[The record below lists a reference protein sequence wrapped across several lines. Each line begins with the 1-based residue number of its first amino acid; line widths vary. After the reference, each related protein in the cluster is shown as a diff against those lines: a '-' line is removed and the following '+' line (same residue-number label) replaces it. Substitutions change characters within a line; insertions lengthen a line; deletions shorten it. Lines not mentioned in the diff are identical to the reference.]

1 MQRYETK
8 PLRELYRAM
17 ALLQTEEECAAFLE
31 DICTIKESL
40 DMAQRLEVA
49 KMLTD
54 GKNYQQISKELG
66 ISTATISRVSRCI
79 QYGSGGY
86 QIALERLQKA
96 EEEQ

>member
-17 ALLQTEEECAAFLE
+17 ALLKTEEECAAFLE

-54 GKNYQQISKELG
+54 GKNYQQISKEVG

-86 QIALERLQKA
+86 QIALGRLQKA